1 MDSRPPRAVADLLLT
16 AVPDLRDRLLEHRIR
31 RAWPQVVGAD
41 AARRAQA
48 RSFADGCLTV
58 AVDNSPWL
66 HELTLRSEELTR
78 RLRERFDAVRSLR
91 FIAGM
96 IDADAAARAG
106 RTQAAPALDHR
117 ALREMDEATAA
128 IHDAGVAAARRVL
141 LAKAGPGLRVLTM
154 AIAVVGCA
162 CMGGPTVSSDDEIP
176 IRAVATDPR
185 ADAYYSYTVAQ
196 MYVQAGR
203 FKDAVP
209 FMRTAIKRDPSSAAL
224 WTQLAQLLMRA
235 DSLDEAVGAA
245 RGAVELAPDQL
256 STHMTLAELL
266 RTQRKIPEA
275 EAELEHSIQLNP
287 NAEEPYLTL
296 ARIYVEQKAYDKAR
310 GVLLRLV
317 EQQPR
322 LAQAQFLLGRLAI
335 ETESWDDAIAPLT
348 PAAAQSPDHDGAWSA
363 LGAVYGEALHKSEEA
378 IEVYRRAVKANP
390 DNPAF
395 ADKLADLLIRLG
407 RLPEAQTELEGV
419 AEATP
424 QNPRAWM
431 KLGAVYYEQKMWD
444 KAIEAFRRVVA
455 LTPSDLR
462 ARYFL
467 ATTYMDAGRDAEA
480 KSELERILRA
490 DPRSIDAR
498 VQLGFLYGRAKRYE
512 EAI

>member
-1 MDSRPPRAVADLLLT
+1 MDSRAPRAVADLLLT

-31 RAWPQVVGAD
+31 RAWPRVVGAD

-78 RLRERFDAVRSLR
+78 RLHDRFDVVRSLR
-91 FIAGM
+91 FVAGTVEP
-96 IDADAAARAG
+96 DASARRNAQPARA
-106 RTQAAPALDHR
+106 LDTR
-117 ALREMDEATAA
+117 ALREIDEAAAA
-128 IHDAGVAAARRVL
+128 IPDAGVAAAARRLMTKAWPRLTVLALATVLVSCASAHDPTITNDDQLPRRV
-141 LAKAGPGLRVLTM
+141 
-154 AIAVVGCA
+154 
-162 CMGGPTVSSDDEIP
+162 
-176 IRAVATDPR
+176 AVADPR
-185 ADAYYSYTVAQ
+185 GDAYYAYSVAQ
-196 MYVQAGR
+196 MNIQAGR

-209 FMRTAIKRDPSSAAL
+209 YMRTAIKRDPNSAAL

-235 DSLDEAVGAA
+235 DNLDEAVIAA
-245 RGAVELAPDQL
+245 RKAVELAPDQV

-266 RTQRKIPEA
+266 RAQRKIPEA
-275 EAELEHSIQLNP
+275 EAELEKSIQLSP
-287 NAEEPYLTL
+287 SSEEPYLTL
-296 ARIYVEQKAYDKAR
+296 ARIYVEQKNYDKAR
-310 GVLLRLV
+310 AVLLRLV

-335 ETESWDDAIAPLT
+335 ETENWDEAIARLT
-348 PAAAQSPDHDGAWSA
+348 AAVEIDPDHDGAWSA
-363 LGAVYGEALHKSEEA
+363 LGAVYGEALHKNEEA

-419 AEATP
+419 SEATP

-444 KAIEAFRRVVA
+444 KAIDAFR
-455 LTPSDLR
+455 
-462 ARYFL
+462 
-467 ATTYMDAGRDAEA
+467 
-480 KSELERILRA
+480 K
-490 DPRSIDAR
+490 
-498 VQLGFLYGRAKRYE
+498 
-512 EAI
+512 

>member
-66 HELTLRSEELTR
+66 HELTLRIEELTR
-78 RLRERFDAVRSLR
+78 RLQERFDAVRSLR
-91 FIAGM
+91 FVAGT
-96 IDADAAARAG
+96 IEADWSARAG
-106 RTQAAPALDHR
+106 RTQPAPALDRR
-117 ALREMDEATAA
+117 ALREIDEATAV
-128 IHDAGVAAARRVL
+128 IPDAGVADAARRL
-141 LAKAGPGLRVLTM
+141 LTKAWPGLTVIVM
-154 AIAVVGCA
+154 ATALMGCA
-162 CMGGPTVSSDDEIP
+162 SMGGPTVASDDEIP
-176 IRAVATDPR
+176 IRAAAADPR
-185 ADAYYSYTVAQ
+185 ADAYYSYSMAQ

-209 FMRTAIKRDPSSAAL
+209 FMRTAIKRDPNSAAL

-245 RGAVELAPDQL
+245 RRAVELAPDQV

-275 EAELEHSIQLNP
+275 EAELERSIQLNP

-310 GVLLRLV
+310 AALLRLV

-335 ETESWDDAIAPLT
+335 ETESWDEAIARLT
-348 PAAAQSPDHDGAWSA
+348 KAVELDPDHDGAWTA
-363 LGAVYGEALHKSEEA
+363 LGYVYETRHRTEEA
-378 IEVYRRAVKANP
+378 VETYRRAVKANP

-395 ADKLADLLIRLG
+395 VERLGDLLIRLG
-407 RLPEAQTELEGV
+407 RYKEAQQEIEQL
-419 AEATP
+419 ADSA
-424 QNPRAWM
+424 PRH
-431 KLGAVYYEQKMWD
+431 
-444 KAIEAFRRVVA
+444 
-455 LTPSDLR
+455 
-462 ARYFL
+462 
-467 ATTYMDAGRDAEA
+467 
-480 KSELERILRA
+480 
-490 DPRSIDAR
+490 AR
-498 VQLGFLYGRAKRYE
+498 VGRQ
-512 EAI
+512 